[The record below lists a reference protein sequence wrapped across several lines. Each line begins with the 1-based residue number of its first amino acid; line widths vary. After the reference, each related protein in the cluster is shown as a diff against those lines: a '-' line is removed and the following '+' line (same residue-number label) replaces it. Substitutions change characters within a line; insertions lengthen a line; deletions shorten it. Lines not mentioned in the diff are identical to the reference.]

1 MTEQRRTKSPG
12 PRQNS
17 KENNIRKWQTPG
29 CYHVTTASAAEFCSR
44 TLRGVWRNPAAG
56 HTRPERKREWPGARW
71 KRRCCSGSETS
82 ATAVKV
88 STVQI
93 QLEQSFSTIITD
105 SLTVKYLVH
114 QPDHPSIHPPDHPST
129 WPSIQRLIC
138 PHYPGSRWAK
148 RSNSIIAAH
157 TQDSVCPGKMSQRSQ
172 ENWLGYFLTIIS
184 TGLQCGAPLSPTG
197 ILELIFWLSA
207 GMDKGK
213 SGVRIRLSLCR
224 SASEKPQLTTLWR
237 MVRNAAAPLQET
249 PLTTSCFPAVSLPN
263 NLYIFHVE

>member
-1 MTEQRRTKSPG
+1 MTN
-12 PRQNS
+12 PRLISCDHSVSSRVLQQNTERS
-17 KENNIRKWQTPG
+17 VKEPCCRAHTTWEEER
-29 CYHVTTASAAEFCSR
+29 VT
-44 TLRGVWRNPAAG
+44 W
-56 HTRPERKREWPGARW
+56 
-71 KRRCCSGSETS
+71 
-82 ATAVKV
+82 
-88 STVQI
+88 STVEKTVLQR
-93 QLEQSFSTIITD
+93 LWDKCDCRESVNCSNPTRTELLYHYHWFTHGELFGPSTR
-105 SLTVKYLVH
+105 
-114 QPDHPSIHPPDHPST
+114 PSIHPTDHPST
-129 WPSIQRLIC
+129 RPSIQRLIC